1 VAFAVA
7 LCTAYYALWMT
18 MRGDQLRLTI
28 RRRLADRIWQ
38 WRKLA
43 YAASTAL
50 VVVAIVG
57 VFVSIATPTAN
68 MEPSTGP
75 AFFDAGR
82 AYEATQEIARLYPRR
97 ELGSTEA
104 VGAAAWFAERLDT
117 LNIPYTQTV
126 FEAPL
131 GFKRVGMRNIAVVLM
146 GTSTDTIMVTAAR
159 DPNLDPQLP
168 PLADASGTGML
179 LELIQVFA
187 SRPHEKTI
195 IFLSSE
201 GGGYGGLGV
210 NEFLDQYGRR
220 ERVKA
225 ILSVQGLGKEL
236 TEELQGG
243 VTGPRSTTPGWY
255 VQLVAN
261 TLDKVGVRLHLPGL
275 EKQIADQVL
284 GLSEGEQVAGLR
296 RGIASLTLRDLG
308 GGVVTAAGLATQGSA
323 VERLILSL
331 DAGGRT
337 PTDPGT
343 ALVLESGRYLTVRA
357 LTILGIL
364 LLLPLAIMA
373 LTWLAVT
380 RMRPDAWLRHLRNL
394 VSFMIPLV
402 VLPVLMWLGQIV
414 GLLPRYLFQAPAVPS
429 PATQPRLV
437 PVLVLVLVFGA
448 IFLFCRHFLGYLRY
462 REPRAMTEMAKLS
475 VGLITLLVGLT
486 LLATQSPF
494 LLLPWVSVAWI
505 WPLVS
510 CFRDA
515 AHSTLTWWPH
525 LRSNLLLLLMGFL
538 TPLAFYLYLAFNTTV
553 GFWKSWWFLMVQMVS
568 GAFGLKAP
576 FAWALIATALV
587 ILLGV
592 KRLQLIPI
600 ETLEESDDLSY
611 VQSPP
616 PRVRRVKLRN
626 IP

>member
-1 VAFAVA
+1 
-7 LCTAYYALWMT
+7 M
-18 MRGDQLRLTI
+18 RLTI

-57 VFVSIATPTAN
+57 VFVSISTPTAN
-68 MEPSTGP
+68 MDPSTEP
-75 AFFDAGR
+75 AFFDADR
-82 AYEATQEIARLYPRR
+82 AYVATQDLARYYPRR
-97 ELGSTEA
+97 ELGSSEA
-104 VGAAAWFAERLDT
+104 VGAAAWFTEKLDT

-126 FEAPL
+126 FEAPV
-131 GFKRVGMRNIAVVLM
+131 GFKNVGMRNIAVVLT

-168 PLADASGTGML
+168 PLADASGTAML

-187 SRPHEKTI
+187 ARPHEKTL

-201 GGGYGGLGV
+201 GGGYAGLGV
-210 NEFLDQYGRR
+210 NEFLEQYDRR
-220 ERVKA
+220 ERVRVM
-225 ILSVQGLGKEL
+225 LSVQGLGKEQ

-255 VQLVAN
+255 VQLVAG

-296 RGIASLTLRDLG
+296 HGIASLTLRDLG
-308 GGVVTAAGLATQGSA
+308 GGVVTAAGLATQGAA

-343 ALVLESGRYLTVRA
+343 ALVLESGRYLTSRA
-357 LTILGIL
+357 LTILGML
-364 LLLPLAIMA
+364 LLLPIVIMA

-394 VSFMIPLV
+394 ASFMIPLV
-402 VLPVLMWLGQIV
+402 ILPVLVWLAEV
-414 GLLPRYLFQAPAVPS
+414 AGLLPHYLFQAPAAAA
-429 PATQPRLV
+429 PATEPRLV
-437 PVLVLVLVFGA
+437 PVLALVVLFNA
-448 IFLFCRHFLGYLRY
+448 FFLLSRHFLGYLRY

-475 VGLITLLVGLT
+475 LGLVTLLVGLA
-486 LLATQSPF
+486 LLASQSPF

-510 CFRDA
+510 CFRDVVHPTVA
-515 AHSTLTWWPH
+515 WWPH
-525 LRSNLLLLLMGFL
+525 LRSNLLLLLAGL
-538 TPLAFYLYLAFNTTV
+538 LAPLAFYLYLAFNTTV
-553 GFWKSWWFLMVQMVS
+553 SFWRGWWFLMVQLVS
-568 GAFGLKAP
+568 GAFGLQAP
-576 FAWALIATALV
+576 LAWALIATAF
-587 ILLGV
+587 IMLLGV
-592 KRLQLIPI
+592 KRLQLMPI

-616 PRVRRVKLRN
+616 PRVRRVRLRKVL
-626 IP
+626 